1 MDEPQNPEEA
11 TKSGQ
16 DHLTA
21 AACDLKEA
29 VGAKVE
35 DIHQAVEQK
44 ADELRGAVQGEAQ
57 ELRGAA
63 ESAWSD
69 AGSQAKNWQAEA
81 EAYVRDNPTKA
92 VLMAVGVGYLLQI
105 IPFRSLLV
113 LALMLCL
120 KLARPVLFLF
130 CAFQLSKYIIK
141 GASKNKVDVTV
152 TSEQIRHRAYLI
164 AERRERSGD
173 GGDETGDWAQAE
185 RELRAEAT
193 ESDE

>member
-1 MDEPQNPEEA
+1 MDEHQDPEEA

-21 AACDLKEA
+21 AACDLTEA

-35 DIHQAVEQK
+35 NIHQAVEQK
-44 ADELRGAVQGEAQ
+44 ADELRGAAQ

-92 VLMAVGVGYLLQI
+92 ALMAVGVGYLLQI
-105 IPFRSLLV
+105 IPFRSLLL
-113 LALMLCL
+113 LALKLCL

-141 GASKNKVDVTV
+141 GASKNKVGVTV
-152 TSEQIRHRAYLI
+152 TSEEIQRRAYLI
-164 AERRERSGD
+164 AERRERSGVS
-173 GGDETGDWAQAE
+173 GDETGDWAQAE
-185 RELRAEAT
+185 RELRAEVT
-193 ESDE
+193 GSDE